1 MIARYN
7 MATAL
12 AASTP
17 SGNPVLAAAEAFDL
31 DGLADSLARPEGFA
45 DATRAAL
52 AQVKTDPRA
61 VLTTALSS
69 PELSLC

>member
-1 MIARYN
+1 MVARYN

-17 SGNPVLAAAEAFDL
+17 AGNPALLAATAFDV
-31 DGLADSLARPEGFA
+31 DALADSVARPEGFG

-52 AQVKTDPRA
+52 AQVRADPRA
-61 VLTTALSS
+61 VLTLALAS